1 MVVGSSPVAVTYILQ
16 LIVNMEAFTERTLG
30 CTELGTSKKTH
41 VFINVMLDRNSEVR
55 QLKSCKILMVQQK
68 TCKLQIF

>member
-1 MVVGSSPVAVTYILQ
+1 MGSSPLGVTYILQ

-30 CTELGTSKKTH
+30 YTELGTSKKTH
-41 VFINVMLDRNSEVR
+41 VFINLILDRNSEEG

>member
-1 MVVGSSPVAVTYILQ
+1 MGSSPVAVTYILQ
-16 LIVNMEAFTERTLG
+16 LIVNMEAFTARTWG
-30 CTELGTSKKTH
+30 YTELGTSKKTH
-41 VFINVMLDRNSEVR
+41 VFINVILDRNSEER